1 MPLIEKETA
10 QDSDDEAKLVQEQS
24 NDEKTQGG
32 AWFLHPRCS
41 NYMTSHNL
49 IKFDSMSLQAK
60 GTNNMVY
67 LLYINKY
74 ISVQFDFSNV
84 YMNIY

>member
-1 MPLIEKETA
+1 MPLIEKEKA

-49 IKFDSMSLQAK
+49 IKFDSMLLKYKSK
-60 GTNNMVY
+60 YCFIVSTGTDAIPMQFNN
-67 LLYINKY
+67 
-74 ISVQFDFSNV
+74 
-84 YMNIY
+84 